1 MVPRG
6 DVCGRMDGSRLMTRL
21 LPRLFTGDGRAT
33 AAGNAAGFLGVGVAA
48 AALAHLL
55 AYHVAIGVPVGPG
68 WAGAA
73 LTLLVRSPMGGLLA
87 VAGVIATLALLLIGY
102 EVWRLEH
109 LTGTLARVLRAH
121 HIAPP
126 TDTAR
131 SRAPGRLVLFVAALL
146 GVQVALVGLVGAL
159 CPMPITMVMNGVPMA
174 MPGAPPLPLAPV
186 HLLVAIVLGMFLW
199 RVEHRLT
206 RLRAVVTRQRRLLA
220 AACVTR
226 APLAP
231 PRTARLP
238 RACHGLTLFARPPP
252 WPAAPSLA

>member
-1 MVPRG
+1 MGARQP
-6 DVCGRMDGSRLMTRL
+6 
-21 LPRLFTGDGRAT
+21 RAT
-33 AAGNAAGFLGVGVAA
+33 PPVSSAWGWRPPRWRICWPTTWR
-48 AALAHLL
+48 LAS
-55 AYHVAIGVPVGPG
+55 PSDRDGP
-68 WAGAA
+68 AP
-73 LTLLVRSPMGGLLA
+73 RSRSSSARPWGGLLA

-252 WPAAPSLA
+252 RPAAPSLA